1 MTELNG
7 RRILVTGASGGLG
20 SLIARELA
28 AQGAHLVLSA
38 RHAEGLQELGLEAE
52 MFSLDLSVPGAAQ
65 ALVEA
70 TPAPGPLDGVV
81 MAHGVVAFGPA
92 SELTD
97 EALST
102 LMVLNVTAP
111 IQLIRAAVPALSA
124 SKAAGNEPFIVTIA
138 GVVADSPTAG
148 MAAYS
153 ASKAGLKAFVSAVS
167 RELRREG
174 IRVLDARPPHT
185 ETGLATRPISG
196 EAPSM
201 PQGLEPEVVASRIV
215 AAIVNDEK
223 DVPTAAFVAS

>member
-1 MTELNG
+1 MTELSG

-28 AQGAHLVLSA
+28 AHGAQLVLSA
-38 RHAEGLQELGLEAE
+38 RSAEGLQALGLEAE
-52 MFSLDLSVPGAAQ
+52 MFSLDLSVAGAAQ
-65 ALVEA
+65 ALIDAVTA
-70 TPAPGPLDGVV
+70 GGTLDGIVI
-81 MAHGVVAFGPA
+81 AHGVVAFGPA
-92 SELTD
+92 AELAD
-97 EALST
+97 EALAT
-102 LMVLNVTAP
+102 LMTLNLSAP
-111 IQLIRAAVPALSA
+111 IQLIRAAVPALTA
-124 SKAAGNEPFIVTIA
+124 SKAAGNEPFILTIA

-185 ETGLATRPISG
+185 ETGLATRPIAG

-201 PQGLEPEVVASRIV
+201 PQGLEPEVVSSRIV
-215 AAIVNDEK
+215 SAIVNDEK
-223 DVPTAAFVAS
+223 DVPTAAFVA